1 MLSNAPEPGKF
12 TYFSRPTFGPHIC
25 PLASAIKSTYYINT
39 ADPRRQNPPKPPES
53 HPSTA
58 CRHILT
64 PHAPP
69 PPLFPQMRVLCV
81 AEKNSIAK
89 EVAHILSGGRSRT
102 RDSGYKF
109 VKNYDFAY
117 TFPTLGPCEVTMTA
131 VSGHILG
138 TDFGPE
144 YAWGKCFP
152 GRLFDAPFITAVT
165 QDKDRRSQ
173 KIHDNIVKEARRADK
188 LMVWTDCDREGEYIG
203 WEIMHVAQ
211 KVNGRISVQLTW
223 RAQFSH
229 LEPSHVVGA
238 ARNPHSL
245 DMKLVEAVECRKE
258 FDLRVGTSFTR
269 FLTNVYKSKNM
280 VGDKEV
286 VSYGTCQFPT
296 LSFVV
301 DRYLRVRRFTPE
313 NFWYLDVVVDHRGQ
327 KVPFAWSRGHLF
339 DKAFVYVLYAQ
350 LMLENS
356 PPLISSVLTKPTQ
369 HYRPFPL
376 TTVELQK
383 CCSRFFRLSAKQAL
397 DAAELLYTAGFISYP
412 RTETDRFPDSMDLSS
427 YIAKQ
432 TQDPRWG
439 HYAQQLGTGAF
450 RNPRGGKHDD
460 KAHPPIYPVKYV
472 NLDTLRGDQKK
483 VYEFVVRRF
492 LACCSDDARGL
503 QTKIDL
509 QWGSERF
516 GASGVQVTQRNFLD
530 VYPYTDW
537 KSSAQLPEFVPN
549 ETVNVHSAKLKEG
562 KTSPPSYMTET
573 ELIAL
578 MDANGIGT
586 DATIAEHIDK
596 IILRNYISRRKSGKA
611 EIFIPTSLGIT
622 LIQAFDA
629 ILIDRISLSKPFLRR
644 ALEGFLQRIAR
655 GEITKQDVI
664 NQLLPLYKEA
674 FLESNQK
681 SHVMIDTFV
690 ATNRSLDSGEL

>member
-1 MLSNAPEPGKF
+1 
-12 TYFSRPTFGPHIC
+12 
-25 PLASAIKSTYYINT
+25 
-39 ADPRRQNPPKPPES
+39 
-53 HPSTA
+53 
-58 CRHILT
+58 
-64 PHAPP
+64 
-69 PPLFPQMRVLCV
+69 MRILCV

-89 EVAHILSGGRSRT
+89 EVANVLSGGRSRP
-102 RDSGYKF
+102 RDSTYKF
-109 VKNYDFAY
+109 VKNYDFTY
-117 TFPTLGPCEVTMTA
+117 NFPGLGNCDVTMTA

-152 GRLFDAPFITAVT
+152 GRLFDAPFITSVSK
-165 QDKDRRSQ
+165 DKDKRSQ
-173 KIHDNIVKEARRADK
+173 KIHDNIVKEARNADR
-188 LMVWTDCDREGEYIG
+188 LMIWTDCDREGEYIG
-203 WEIMHVAQ
+203 WEILHVAQ
-211 KVNGRISVQLTW
+211 LKNRNITLGNTW

-229 LEPSHVVGA
+229 LEPSHVVSA
-238 ARNPHSL
+238 ARNPQAL

-301 DRYLRVRRFTPE
+301 DRYVRVRRFTPE
-313 NFWYLDVVVDHRGQ
+313 PFWYIDVVVDHKGQ
-327 KVPFAWSRGHLF
+327 KVPFSWTRGHLF
-339 DKAFVYVLYAQ
+339 DKAFVYLLYSQ
-350 LMLENS
+350 IMLGNS
-356 PPLISSVLTKPTQ
+356 PATISSVSTKPTQ

-383 CCSRFFRLSAKQAL
+383 CCSRFFRLTAKQAL

-412 RTETDRFPDSMDLSS
+412 RTETDRFPESMDLPS

-439 HYAQQLGTGAF
+439 SYAQSLTGGNAF

-472 NLDTLRGDQKK
+472 NIDTLRGDQKK
-483 VYEFVVRRF
+483 VYEFVARRF
-492 LACCSDDARGL
+492 LACCSDDAKGL
-503 QTKIDL
+503 QTSVEL
-509 QWGSERF
+509 QWASEKF
-516 GASGVQVTQRNFLD
+516 TAGGVQVTQRNFLD
-530 VYPYTDW
+530 VYPYSDW
-537 KSSAQLPEFVPN
+537 KSSAQLPEFQRN
-549 ETVNVHSAKLKEG
+549 ETVKVHSAKLKEG
-562 KTSPPSYMTET
+562 KTSPPNYMTET

-596 IILRNYISRRKSGKA
+596 IILRNYISRRKSGKS

-644 ALEGFLQRIAR
+644 ALEGFLQKISR

-674 FLESNQK
+674 FMESNQK
-681 SHVMIDTFV
+681 SHVMIDTFIE
-690 ATNRSLDSGEL
+690 TNRKLDSGMI

>member
-1 MLSNAPEPGKF
+1 
-12 TYFSRPTFGPHIC
+12 
-25 PLASAIKSTYYINT
+25 
-39 ADPRRQNPPKPPES
+39 
-53 HPSTA
+53 
-58 CRHILT
+58 
-64 PHAPP
+64 
-69 PPLFPQMRVLCV
+69 MRILCV

-89 EVAHILSGGRSRT
+89 EVANVLSGGRSRP
-102 RDSGYKF
+102 RDSTYKF
-109 VKNYDFAY
+109 VKNYDFTY
-117 TFPTLGPCEVTMTA
+117 NFPGLGNCDVTMTA

-152 GRLFDAPFITAVT
+152 GRLFDAPFITSVSK
-165 QDKDRRSQ
+165 DKDKRSQ
-173 KIHDNIVKEARRADK
+173 KIHDNIVKEARNADR
-188 LMVWTDCDREGEYIG
+188 LMIWTDCDREGEYIG
-203 WEIMHVAQ
+203 WEILHVAQ
-211 KVNGRISVQLTW
+211 LKNRNITLGNTW

-229 LEPSHVVGA
+229 LEPSHVVSA
-238 ARNPHSL
+238 ARSPQAL

-301 DRYLRVRRFTPE
+301 DRYVRVRRFTPE
-313 NFWYLDVVVDHRGQ
+313 PFWYIDVVVDHKGQ
-327 KVPFAWSRGHLF
+327 KVPFSWTRGHLF
-339 DKAFVYVLYAQ
+339 DKAFVYLLYSQ
-350 LMLENS
+350 IMLGNS
-356 PPLISSVLTKPTQ
+356 PATISSVSTKPTQ

-383 CCSRFFRLSAKQAL
+383 CCSRFFRLTAKQAL

-412 RTETDRFPDSMDLSS
+412 RTETDRFPESMDLPS

-439 HYAQQLGTGAF
+439 SYAQSLTGGNAF

-472 NLDTLRGDQKK
+472 NIDTLRGDQKK
-483 VYEFVVRRF
+483 VYEFVARRF
-492 LACCSDDARGL
+492 LACCSDDAKGL
-503 QTKIDL
+503 QTSVEL
-509 QWGSERF
+509 QWGSEKF
-516 GASGVQVTQRNFLD
+516 TAGGVQVTQRNFLD
-530 VYPYTDW
+530 VYPYSDW
-537 KSSAQLPEFVPN
+537 KSSAQLPEFQRN
-549 ETVNVHSAKLKEG
+549 ETVKVHSAKLKEG
-562 KTSPPSYMTET
+562 KTSPPNYMTET

-596 IILRNYISRRKSGKA
+596 IILRNYISRRKSGKS

-644 ALEGFLQRIAR
+644 ALEGFLQKISR

-674 FLESNQK
+674 FMESNQK
-681 SHVMIDTFV
+681 SHVMIDTFIE
-690 ATNRSLDSGEL
+690 TNRKLDSGMI

>member
-1 MLSNAPEPGKF
+1 M
-12 TYFSRPTFGPHIC
+12 
-25 PLASAIKSTYYINT
+25 
-39 ADPRRQNPPKPPES
+39 
-53 HPSTA
+53 
-58 CRHILT
+58 
-64 PHAPP
+64 
-69 PPLFPQMRVLCV
+69 

-89 EVAHILSGGRSRT
+89 EVANVLSGGRSRP
-102 RDSGYKF
+102 RDSTYKF
-109 VKNYDFAY
+109 VKNYDFTY
-117 TFPTLGPCEVTMTA
+117 NFPGLGNCDVTMTA

-152 GRLFDAPFITAVT
+152 GRLFDAPFITSVSK
-165 QDKDRRSQ
+165 DKDKRSQ
-173 KIHDNIVKEARRADK
+173 KIHDNIVKEARNADR
-188 LMVWTDCDREGEYIG
+188 LMIWTDCDREGEYIG
-203 WEIMHVAQ
+203 WEILHVAQ
-211 KVNGRISVQLTW
+211 LKNRNITLGNTW

-229 LEPSHVVGA
+229 LEPSHVVSA
-238 ARNPHSL
+238 ARNPQAL

-301 DRYLRVRRFTPE
+301 DRYVRVRRFTSEP
-313 NFWYLDVVVDHRGQ
+313 FWYIDVVVDHKGQ
-327 KVPFAWSRGHLF
+327 KVPFSWTRGHLF
-339 DKAFVYVLYAQ
+339 DKAFVYLLYSQ
-350 LMLENS
+350 IMLGNS
-356 PPLISSVLTKPTQ
+356 PATISSVSTKPTQ

-383 CCSRFFRLSAKQAL
+383 CCSRFFRLTAKQAL

-412 RTETDRFPDSMDLSS
+412 RTETDRFPESMDLPS

-439 HYAQQLGTGAF
+439 SYAQSLTGGNAF

-472 NLDTLRGDQKK
+472 NIDTLRGDQKK
-483 VYEFVVRRF
+483 VYEFVARRF
-492 LACCSDDARGL
+492 LACCSDDAKGL
-503 QTKIDL
+503 QTSVEL
-509 QWGSERF
+509 QWASEKF
-516 GASGVQVTQRNFLD
+516 TAGGVQVTQRNFLD
-530 VYPYTDW
+530 VYPYSDW
-537 KSSAQLPEFVPN
+537 KSSAQLPEFQRN
-549 ETVNVHSAKLKEG
+549 ETVKVHSAKLKEG
-562 KTSPPSYMTET
+562 KTSPPNYMTET

-596 IILRNYISRRKSGKA
+596 IILRNYISRRKSGKS

-644 ALEGFLQRIAR
+644 ALEGFLQKISR

-674 FLESNQK
+674 FMESNQK
-681 SHVMIDTFV
+681 SHVMIDTFIE
-690 ATNRSLDSGEL
+690 TNRKLDSGMI

>member
-1 MLSNAPEPGKF
+1 
-12 TYFSRPTFGPHIC
+12 
-25 PLASAIKSTYYINT
+25 
-39 ADPRRQNPPKPPES
+39 
-53 HPSTA
+53 
-58 CRHILT
+58 
-64 PHAPP
+64 
-69 PPLFPQMRVLCV
+69 MRILCV

-89 EVAHILSGGRSRT
+89 EVANVLSGGRSRP
-102 RDSGYKF
+102 RDSTYKF
-109 VKNYDFAY
+109 VKNYDFTY
-117 TFPTLGPCEVTMTA
+117 NFPGLGNCDVTITA

-152 GRLFDAPFITAVT
+152 GRLFDAPFITSVSK
-165 QDKDRRSQ
+165 DKDKRSQ
-173 KIHDNIVKEARRADK
+173 KIHDNIVKEARNADR
-188 LMVWTDCDREGEYIG
+188 LMIWTDCDREGEYIG
-203 WEIMHVAQ
+203 WEILHVAQ
-211 KVNGRISVQLTW
+211 LKNRNITLGNTW

-229 LEPSHVVGA
+229 LEPSHVVSA
-238 ARNPHSL
+238 ARNPQAL

-301 DRYLRVRRFTPE
+301 DRYVRVRRFTPE
-313 NFWYLDVVVDHRGQ
+313 PFWYIDVVVDHKGQ
-327 KVPFAWSRGHLF
+327 KVPFSWTRGHLF
-339 DKAFVYVLYAQ
+339 DKAFVYLLYSQ
-350 LMLENS
+350 TMLGNS
-356 PPLISSVLTKPTQ
+356 PATISSVSTKPTQ

-383 CCSRFFRLSAKQAL
+383 CCSRFFRLTAKQAL

-412 RTETDRFPDSMDLSS
+412 RTETDRFPESMDLPS

-439 HYAQQLGTGAF
+439 NYAQSLTGGNAF

-472 NLDTLRGDQKK
+472 NIDTLRGDQKK
-483 VYEFVVRRF
+483 VYEFVARRF
-492 LACCSDDARGL
+492 LACCSDDAKGL
-503 QTKIDL
+503 QTSVEL
-509 QWGSERF
+509 QWASEKF
-516 GASGVQVTQRNFLD
+516 TAGGVQVTQRNFLD
-530 VYPYTDW
+530 VYPYSDW
-537 KSSAQLPEFVPN
+537 KSSAQLPEFQRN
-549 ETVNVHSAKLKEG
+549 ETVKVHSAKLKEG
-562 KTSPPSYMTET
+562 KTSPPNYMTET

-596 IILRNYISRRKSGKA
+596 IILRNYISRRKSGKS

-644 ALEGFLQRIAR
+644 ALEGFLQKISR

-674 FLESNQK
+674 FMESNQK
-681 SHVMIDTFV
+681 SHVMIDTFIE
-690 ATNRSLDSGEL
+690 TNRKLDSGMI

>member
-1 MLSNAPEPGKF
+1 M
-12 TYFSRPTFGPHIC
+12 
-25 PLASAIKSTYYINT
+25 
-39 ADPRRQNPPKPPES
+39 
-53 HPSTA
+53 
-58 CRHILT
+58 
-64 PHAPP
+64 
-69 PPLFPQMRVLCV
+69 

-89 EVAHILSGGRSRT
+89 EVANVLSGGRSRP
-102 RDSGYKF
+102 RDSTYKF
-109 VKNYDFAY
+109 VKNYDFTY
-117 TFPTLGPCEVTMTA
+117 NFPGLGNCDVTMTA

-152 GRLFDAPFITAVT
+152 GRLFDAPFITSVSK
-165 QDKDRRSQ
+165 DKDKRSQ
-173 KIHDNIVKEARRADK
+173 KIHDNIVKEARNADR
-188 LMVWTDCDREGEYIG
+188 LMIWTDCDREGEYIG
-203 WEIMHVAQ
+203 WEILHVAQ
-211 KVNGRISVQLTW
+211 LKNRNITLGNTW

-229 LEPSHVVGA
+229 LEPSHVVSA
-238 ARNPHSL
+238 ARSPQAL

-301 DRYLRVRRFTPE
+301 DRYVRVRRFTPE
-313 NFWYLDVVVDHRGQ
+313 PFWYIDVVVDHKGQ
-327 KVPFAWSRGHLF
+327 KVPFSWTRGHLF
-339 DKAFVYVLYAQ
+339 DKAFVYLLYSQ
-350 LMLENS
+350 IMLGNS
-356 PPLISSVLTKPTQ
+356 PATISSVSTKPTQ

-383 CCSRFFRLSAKQAL
+383 CCSRFFRLTAKQAL

-412 RTETDRFPDSMDLSS
+412 RTETDRFPESMDLPS

-439 HYAQQLGTGAF
+439 SYAQSLTGGNAF

-472 NLDTLRGDQKK
+472 NIDTLRGDQKK
-483 VYEFVVRRF
+483 VYEFVARRF
-492 LACCSDDARGL
+492 LACCSDDAKGL
-503 QTKIDL
+503 QTSVEL
-509 QWGSERF
+509 QWGSEKF
-516 GASGVQVTQRNFLD
+516 TAGGVQVTQRNFLD
-530 VYPYTDW
+530 VYPYSDW
-537 KSSAQLPEFVPN
+537 KSSAQLPEFQRN
-549 ETVNVHSAKLKEG
+549 ETVKVHSAKLKEG
-562 KTSPPSYMTET
+562 KTSPPNYMTET

-596 IILRNYISRRKSGKA
+596 IILRNYISRRKSGKS

-644 ALEGFLQRIAR
+644 ALEGFLQKISR

-674 FLESNQK
+674 FMESNQK
-681 SHVMIDTFV
+681 SHVMIDTFIE
-690 ATNRSLDSGEL
+690 TNRKLDSGMI

>member
-1 MLSNAPEPGKF
+1 M
-12 TYFSRPTFGPHIC
+12 
-25 PLASAIKSTYYINT
+25 
-39 ADPRRQNPPKPPES
+39 
-53 HPSTA
+53 
-58 CRHILT
+58 
-64 PHAPP
+64 
-69 PPLFPQMRVLCV
+69 

-89 EVAHILSGGRSRT
+89 EVANVLSGGRSRP
-102 RDSGYKF
+102 RDSTYKF
-109 VKNYDFAY
+109 VKNYDFTY
-117 TFPTLGPCEVTMTA
+117 NFPGLGNCDVTMTA

-152 GRLFDAPFITAVT
+152 GRLFDAPFITSVSK
-165 QDKDRRSQ
+165 DKDKRSQ
-173 KIHDNIVKEARRADK
+173 KIHDNIVKEARNADR
-188 LMVWTDCDREGEYIG
+188 LMIWTDCDREGEYIG
-203 WEIMHVAQ
+203 WEILHVAQ
-211 KVNGRISVQLTW
+211 LKNRNITLGNTW

-229 LEPSHVVGA
+229 LEPSHVVSA
-238 ARNPHSL
+238 ARSPQAL

-301 DRYLRVRRFTPE
+301 DRYVRVRRFTPE
-313 NFWYLDVVVDHRGQ
+313 PFWYIDVVVDHKGQ
-327 KVPFAWSRGHLF
+327 KVPFSWTRGHLF
-339 DKAFVYVLYAQ
+339 DKAFVYLLYSQ
-350 LMLENS
+350 IMLGNS
-356 PPLISSVLTKPTQ
+356 PATISSVSTKPTQ

-383 CCSRFFRLSAKQAL
+383 CCSRFFRLTAKQAL

-412 RTETDRFPDSMDLSS
+412 RTETDRFPESMDLPS
-427 YIAKQ
+427 YITKQ

-439 HYAQQLGTGAF
+439 SYAQSLTGGNAF

-472 NLDTLRGDQKK
+472 NIDTLRGDQKK
-483 VYEFVVRRF
+483 VYEFVARRF
-492 LACCSDDARGL
+492 LACCSDDAKGL
-503 QTKIDL
+503 QTSVEL
-509 QWGSERF
+509 QWGSEKF
-516 GASGVQVTQRNFLD
+516 TAGGVQVTQRNFLD
-530 VYPYTDW
+530 VYPYSDW
-537 KSSAQLPEFVPN
+537 KSSAQLPEFQRN
-549 ETVNVHSAKLKEG
+549 ETVKVHSAKLKEG
-562 KTSPPSYMTET
+562 KTSPPNYMTET

-596 IILRNYISRRKSGKA
+596 IILRNYISRRKSGKS

-644 ALEGFLQRIAR
+644 ALEGFLQKISR

-674 FLESNQK
+674 FMESNQK
-681 SHVMIDTFV
+681 SHVMIDTFIE
-690 ATNRSLDSGEL
+690 TNRKLDSGMI

>member
-1 MLSNAPEPGKF
+1 
-12 TYFSRPTFGPHIC
+12 
-25 PLASAIKSTYYINT
+25 
-39 ADPRRQNPPKPPES
+39 
-53 HPSTA
+53 
-58 CRHILT
+58 
-64 PHAPP
+64 
-69 PPLFPQMRVLCV
+69 MRVLCV

-89 EVAHILSGGRSRT
+89 EVAHVLSGGRSRP
-102 RDSGYKF
+102 RDSTYKF
-109 VKNYDFAY
+109 VKNYDFTY
-117 TFPTLGPCEVTMTA
+117 NFPTIGPCDVTMTA

-152 GRLFDAPFITAVT
+152 GRLFDAPFITAVAK
-165 QDKDRRSQ
+165 DKDKRSQ
-173 KIHDNIVKEARRADK
+173 KIHDNIVREVRNADR
-188 LMVWTDCDREGEYIG
+188 LMIWTDCDREGEYIG

-211 KVNGRISVQLTW
+211 QKNRNITLENTW

-229 LEPSHVVGA
+229 LEPSHVVSA
-238 ARNPHSL
+238 ARNPQAL
-245 DMKLVEAVECRKE
+245 DMKLVEAVDCRKE

-301 DRYLRVRRFTPE
+301 DRYLRVRRFIAEP
-313 NFWYLDVVVDHRGQ
+313 FWYLDVVVDQKGQ
-327 KVPFAWSRGHLF
+327 KVPFSWARGHLF
-339 DKAFVYVLYAQ
+339 DKAFVYLLYSQ
-350 LMLENS
+350 LMLGNS
-356 PPLISSVLTKPTQ
+356 PATISSVSTKPTQ
-369 HYRPFPL
+369 HYKPFPL

-383 CCSRFFRLSAKQAL
+383 CCSRFFRLTAKQAL

-412 RTETDRFPDSMDLSS
+412 RTETDRFPDTMDLPS

-439 HYAQQLGTGAF
+439 SYAQTLTGGNAF
-450 RNPRGGKHDD
+450 RTPNGGKHDD

-472 NLDTLRGDQKK
+472 NVDTLRGDQKK

-492 LACCSDDARGL
+492 LACCSDNAKGL
-503 QTKIDL
+503 QTSVEL
-509 QWGSERF
+509 QWGSEKF
-516 GASGVQVTQRNFLD
+516 SAGGVQVTQRNFLD

-537 KSSAQLPEFVPN
+537 KSSAQLPEFQLN
-549 ETVNVHSAKLKEG
+549 DTVNVHSAKLKEG
-562 KTSPPSYMTET
+562 KTSPPKYMTET

-596 IILRNYISRRKSGKA
+596 IILRNYISRRKSGKL

-644 ALEGFLQRIAR
+644 ALEGFLQKISR
-655 GEITKQDVI
+655 GEIRKQDVI

-690 ATNRSLDSGEL
+690 ETNRKLESGVV

>member
-1 MLSNAPEPGKF
+1 
-12 TYFSRPTFGPHIC
+12 
-25 PLASAIKSTYYINT
+25 
-39 ADPRRQNPPKPPES
+39 
-53 HPSTA
+53 
-58 CRHILT
+58 
-64 PHAPP
+64 
-69 PPLFPQMRVLCV
+69 MRILCV

-89 EVAHILSGGRSRT
+89 EVANVLSGGRSRP
-102 RDSGYKF
+102 RDSTYKF
-109 VKNYDFAY
+109 VKNYDFTY
-117 TFPTLGPCEVTMTA
+117 NFPGLGNCDVTMTA

-152 GRLFDAPFITAVT
+152 GRLFDAPFITSVSK
-165 QDKDRRSQ
+165 DKDKRSQ
-173 KIHDNIVKEARRADK
+173 KIHDNIVKEARNADR
-188 LMVWTDCDREGEYIG
+188 LMIWTDCDREGEYIG
-203 WEIMHVAQ
+203 WEILHVAQ
-211 KVNGRISVQLTW
+211 LKNRNITLANTW

-229 LEPSHVVGA
+229 LEPSHVVSA
-238 ARNPHSL
+238 ARSPQAL

-301 DRYLRVRRFTPE
+301 DRYVRVRRFTPE
-313 NFWYLDVVVDHRGQ
+313 PFWYIDVVVDHKGQ
-327 KVPFAWSRGHLF
+327 KVSFSWTRGHLF
-339 DKAFVYVLYAQ
+339 DKAFVYLLYSQ
-350 LMLENS
+350 IMLGNS
-356 PPLISSVLTKPTQ
+356 PATISSVSTKPTQ

-383 CCSRFFRLSAKQAL
+383 CCSRFFRLTAKQAL

-412 RTETDRFPDSMDLSS
+412 RTETDRFPESMDLPS
-427 YIAKQ
+427 YITKQ

-439 HYAQQLGTGAF
+439 SYAQSLTGGNAF

-472 NLDTLRGDQKK
+472 NIDTLRGDQKK
-483 VYEFVVRRF
+483 VYEFVARRF
-492 LACCSDDARGL
+492 LACCSDDAKGL
-503 QTKIDL
+503 QTSVEL
-509 QWGSERF
+509 QWGSEKF
-516 GASGVQVTQRNFLD
+516 TAGGVQVIQRNFLD
-530 VYPYTDW
+530 VYPYSDW
-537 KSSAQLPEFVPN
+537 KSSAQLPEFQRN
-549 ETVNVHSAKLKEG
+549 ETVKVHSAKLKEG
-562 KTSPPSYMTET
+562 KTSPPNYMTET

-596 IILRNYISRRKSGKA
+596 IILRNYISRRKSGKS

-644 ALEGFLQRIAR
+644 ALEGFLQKISR

-674 FLESNQK
+674 FMESNQK
-681 SHVMIDTFV
+681 SHVMIDTFIE
-690 ATNRSLDSGEL
+690 TNRKLDSGMI